1 MVIIIEP
8 CLAAVEYYN
17 IWMEA
22 YESREFQGH
31 KKSVFSL
38 DWNSE
43 GSRLASASSDGSIRI
58 WGLGEGALEKGG
70 ELRGHSDMIEQI
82 AFSP

>member
-1 MVIIIEP
+1 
-8 CLAAVEYYN
+8 
-17 IWMEA
+17 MEN

-43 GSRLASASSDGSIRI
+43 GTRLGSASSDGSIRI
-58 WGLGEGALEKGG
+58 WTLESYLEKGI
-70 ELRGHSDMIEQI
+70 ELRGHTDMIE
-82 AFSP
+82 